1 MYARFMPAV
10 NLNGPCQRALKCW
23 WGFWICR
30 VCRPPPSSLHLGGE
44 VIRTTACPAYC
55 ILALKHNYTHKHN
68 QAHKHTRAHKHNTET
83 PLKYIKYT
91 NKKFYSSPN
100 TNHNTTIMH
109 NTVFHSPHNST
120 INLCSASTP
129 HHMNEELL
137 SEKNGVNIRIKVQK
151 NKKDLFSPKTAQGR
165 CSYEERKLCN
175 DNKHCARCP
184 W

>member
-68 QAHKHTRAHKHNTET
+68 QAHKHNAET
-83 PLKYIKYT
+83 PLKHVKYT
-91 NKKFYSSPN
+91 NEILHSSPN
-100 TNHNTTIMH
+100 TKYNTTIMH
-109 NTVFHSPHNST
+109 TTVFHSPHNPT
-120 INLCSASTP
+120 INLCYASTP

-137 SEKNGVNIRIKVQK
+137 QVKNGVGTRKNVQK
-151 NKKDLFSPKTAQGR
+151 LKKVSFLQKIAQVI
-165 CSYEERKLCN
+165 CSYEGRKLCN
-175 DNKHCARCP
+175 ENKCCAQCP

>member
-68 QAHKHTRAHKHNTET
+68 QALKDNTET
-83 PLKYIKYT
+83 PLKYIKNT
-91 NKKFYSSPN
+91 NKIFYSSPN
-100 TNHNTTIMH
+100 TNHNTTRMH

-120 INLCSASTP
+120 INLCSASTQ

-137 SEKNGVNIRIKVQK
+137 SEKNGVGIRKNVQK
-151 NKKDLFSPKTAQGR
+151 LKNIFFFLSK
-165 CSYEERKLCN
+165 N
-175 DNKHCARCP
+175 CAGEVLL
-184 W
+184 